1 MSTISRRR
9 LAAGAAWAVPV
20 IVVGAAA
27 PAQAA
32 SGCTPFTV
40 QRATAV
46 RSGVQLV
53 LAVTSPDASSFIAT
67 FQTLVGS
74 ARILDWGTNLP
85 PLGSSTVTLF
95 GDGTNSG
102 NDYRGTYTVAYVVT
116 TPSGPCTGTLTF
128 NATAPGASPSPTGAP

>member
-53 LAVTSPDASSFIAT
+53 LTVASPDALSCITT

-74 ARILDWGTNLP
+74 ARILSWGTPLP
-85 PLGSSTVTLF
+85 CLGTSTVTLF

-102 NDYRGTYTVAYVVT
+102 NDFRGTYTVAYVVD
-116 TPSGPCTGTLTF
+116 TPSGPCSGTLTF
-128 NATAPGASPSPTGAP
+128 VATAPTPT

>member
-9 LAAGAAWAVPV
+9 LAAGVAWAVPV

-40 QRATAV
+40 ESATAL
-46 RSGVQLV
+46 RSGVRLV
-53 LAVTSPDASSFIAT
+53 LTSPNTNASSCITT

-74 ARILDWGTNLP
+74 ARLLDWGPLP
-85 PLGSSTVTLF
+85 SCLGTDSVTLF
-95 GDGTNSG
+95 GQGTNNG
-102 NDYRGTYTVAYVVT
+102 NDFRGSYTVQYVVT
-116 TPSGPCTGTLTF
+116 TGTSSCTGTLTF
-128 NATAPGASPSPTGAP
+128 NAIAPVP